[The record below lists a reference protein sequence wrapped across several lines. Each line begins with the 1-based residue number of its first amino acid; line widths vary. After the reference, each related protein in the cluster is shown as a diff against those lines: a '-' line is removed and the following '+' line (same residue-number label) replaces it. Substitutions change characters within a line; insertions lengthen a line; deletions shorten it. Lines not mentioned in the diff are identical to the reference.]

1 MGSESAFGSGFGD
14 TPTRGLQRYVRAV
27 AVEVG
32 SASGCWRAD
41 PGPPATA
48 YLPVHGNL
56 PSFPDRD
63 LALLWDEEYGWAAA
77 VRPRPAEAPVVIT
90 YRGGDVLPPAPE
102 VAAYVAALRR
112 GDHPGDPRP
121 IRLRAYGTPD
131 DLTDRLRAYRP

>member
-1 MGSESAFGSGFGD
+1 VATVDPGSED

-27 AVEVG
+27 AVELGLVG
-32 SASGCWRAD
+32 ECWRAN

-48 YLPVHGNL
+48 YLAVDGSL
-56 PSFPDRD
+56 PLFPDRD
-63 LALLWDEEYGWAAA
+63 FALLWDEEYGWAAA
-77 VRPRPAEAPVVIT
+77 VRTRPAEPPVVIT

-121 IRLRAYGTPD
+121 IRLRAYGAPD